1 MPSPKYW
8 WEDFTPGLVLE
19 SAGYLVTEAEIL
31 EFARKYDPQPF
42 HADAKAAAASPFGG
56 LIASGWMTS
65 AICMR
70 LFYDLVLSDAAGVGS
85 PGVDELRW
93 TRPVRPGDTLR
104 VKRTVLEVA
113 PSRSRPEI
121 GSVRSRADVFNQRDE
136 LVMHLTSISLF
147 RRREPGVANP
157 MHST

>member
-1 MPSPKYW
+1 VSAKYW

-19 SAGYLVTEAEIL
+19 SAGYLVTADEIV

-42 HADAKAAAASPFGG
+42 HVDAKAALESPFGG
-56 LIASGWMTS
+56 LVASGWMTT

-70 LFYDLVLSDAAGVGS
+70 LFYDQVLSDAAGAGS

-104 VKRTVLEVA
+104 VKRTVLEAA
-113 PSRSRPEI
+113 PSKRRPEI
-121 GSVRSRADVFNQRDE
+121 GSVRSRAEVYNQRDE

-147 RRREPGVANP
+147 RRREPGSAI
-157 MHST
+157 TTL